1 MLHGRADYDR
11 RIQDKDGLI
20 PIDEPVFLIRAK
32 DPAAAETV
40 RDYARR
46 VRAMGGDERVVA
58 RAADQADAIEAYG
71 RAHPTRMA
79 D

>member
-1 MLHGRADYDR
+1 MRHGRHDYDL
-11 RIQDKDGLI
+11 RIQDSEGLI
-20 PIDEPVFLIRAK
+20 PTDEPVFLIRAK

-46 VRAMGGDERVVA
+46 VRALGGHERVVA
-58 RAADQADAIEAYG
+58 RAADQADAIEAYQ
-71 RAHPTRMA
+71 RAHPTRLA